1 MFDKAEGVR
10 GHTRKQEKKIKFT
23 FYYFFL
29 PVTLLYKLGSYFTKA
44 LHSLHVRGT
53 YSEVFLMATETERA
67 PVIGGSEW
75 LL

>member
-10 GHTRKQEKKIKFT
+10 GHTRKQEKKKIHLLLL
-23 FYYFFL
+23 FL

>member
-10 GHTRKQEKKIKFT
+10 GHTRKQEKKKIHLLLL
-23 FYYFFL
+23 FL

-53 YSEVFLMATETERA
+53 YSEVFLMATETETA